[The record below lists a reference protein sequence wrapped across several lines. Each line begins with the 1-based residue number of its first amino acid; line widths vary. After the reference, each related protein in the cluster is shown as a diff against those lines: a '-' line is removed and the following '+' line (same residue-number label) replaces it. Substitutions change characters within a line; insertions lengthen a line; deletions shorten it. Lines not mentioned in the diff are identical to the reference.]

1 VGSGAYSIEFAYND
15 SPNKSI
21 WMSTF
26 QILYG
31 MHPRG
36 VFELRNLG
44 KQELRSVDG
53 EDFAVSIARTIGKS
67 QVEIAGKKQQ
77 VQTERRHDKKTSGV

>member
-1 VGSGAYSIEFAYND
+1 MNENPKQWDQMLAQVEFAYND
-15 SPNKSI
+15 SPNRSI
-21 WMSTF
+21 WMSPF

-44 KQELRSVDG
+44 KQELRSVNG
-53 EDFAVSIARTIGKS
+53 EDFAVRM
-67 QVEIAGKKQQ
+67 QELQ
-77 VQTERRHDKKTSGV
+77 ERVK